1 MTQSNCIA
9 KIEDPH
15 IAEYVL
21 NSQLAQFSLSTVTAH
36 LAALQG
42 RLYLTLMK
50 PEKTVD
56 ILRRYR
62 WFPREMMFEKRA
74 QKFHTDDASLPRFD
88 WMRQISN
95 QSPVWNFCAR
105 HRWRREMS
113 GRLRKLINVDLVS
126 FCFALFFFF
135 FLFLLPI
142 TVTSADCPLQYCL
155 TQLTLVSSNT
165 KNDHLFSYAIYVTR
179 LT

>member
-1 MTQSNCIA
+1 
-9 KIEDPH
+9 
-15 IAEYVL
+15 
-21 NSQLAQFSLSTVTAH
+21 
-36 LAALQG
+36 
-42 RLYLTLMK
+42 MK

-56 ILRRYR
+56 ILRRYH
-62 WFPREMMFEKRA
+62 WFPREMTFEKRA

-88 WMRQISN
+88 WMRRISD

-105 HRWRREMS
+105 FSDVISRGSHRWRRQMS

-126 FCFALFFFF
+126 FCFALFF

-165 KNDHLFSYAIYVTR
+165 KNDHLFSHAIYVTR

>member
-62 WFPREMMFEKRA
+62 WFPREMTFEKRA

-126 FCFALFFFF
+126 FCFALFFFSF
-135 FLFLLPI
+135 FAADNCDFCRLSATILPY
-142 TVTSADCPLQYCL
+142 TADLGFIKYEE
-155 TQLTLVSSNT
+155 
-165 KNDHLFSYAIYVTR
+165 
-179 LT
+179 